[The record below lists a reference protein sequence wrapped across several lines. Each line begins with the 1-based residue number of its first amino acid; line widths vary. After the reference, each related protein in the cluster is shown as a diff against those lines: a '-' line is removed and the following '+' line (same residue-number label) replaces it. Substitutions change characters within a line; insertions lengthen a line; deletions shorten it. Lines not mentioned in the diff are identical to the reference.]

1 MEIRK
6 AVITAAGRNQR
17 LLPLQTITDRDGEPK
32 TVLRILIE
40 EVVQAGVEE
49 VCVVIHPDDRAAYAA
64 AAAHY
69 SERLRFVEQ
78 SAPLGY
84 GHAVYCAHRFV
95 EDKPFLHLVGD
106 HLYVSRAKENCA
118 RQLVA
123 VAEAEGCAVSAVQAT
138 RESMLPYYGTVGGVR
153 LPNRARLYQIREV
166 IEKPTPTEAE
176 QRLVVPGLRA
186 GYYLCFFGMHVL
198 TPTVM
203 WLLAEQVAAAGERGG
218 VQLSPALAQL
228 ATRERYLAFETD
240 GRRYD
245 IGTRYGFLY
254 AQLALALS
262 GQDRNEVL
270 SQLVTLLAQE

>member
-32 TVLRILIE
+32 TVLRVLIE